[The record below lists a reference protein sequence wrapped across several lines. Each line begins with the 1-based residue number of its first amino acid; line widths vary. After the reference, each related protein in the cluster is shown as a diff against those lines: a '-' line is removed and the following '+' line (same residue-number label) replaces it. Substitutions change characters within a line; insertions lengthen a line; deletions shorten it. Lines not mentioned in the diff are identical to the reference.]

1 MLQRR
6 ISSLMLTLA
15 LGATALTGRVAA
27 QTSDRDKICNQVET
41 RGYTVGKWATYRST
55 GGQTGGST
63 LRMAV
68 LSQEP
73 HDGTAYYWYEVSI
86 DDPQHPKSR
95 MIMQMLIPGI
105 GDRVGRVRAVV
116 MKTGDQPAMKM
127 PPQMI
132 QMINSTPGLNISA
145 EIAKGCQQMEAVGW
159 EQVSVPAG
167 QFRALH
173 MRRGGGEGGGG
184 GGGNA
189 MVSEIWVQP
198 DLQFAMVKGILKDG
212 GMMELTGQGT
222 GAKSSI
228 TETPVAMPGLPGT
241 PPR

>member
-15 LGATALTGRVAA
+15 LGATAFAGRAAA
-27 QTSDRDKICNQVET
+27 QTSERDKICNQIEA
-41 RGYTVGKWATYRST
+41 RGYTVGKWATYRGT
-55 GGQTGGST
+55 GGQSGGST

-73 HDGTAYYWYEVSI
+73 HDGTAYYWYEVSL

-105 GDRVGRVRAVV
+105 GDRAGRVRAVV

-145 EIAKGCQQMEAVGW
+145 EIAKGCQQMEVVGW

-173 MRRGGGEGGGG
+173 MRRAGGAGD
-184 GGGNA
+184 A

-198 DLQFAMVKGILKDG
+198 DLQFAMVKGIMKDG
-212 GMMELTGQGT
+212 GVMELTGQGT

-228 TETPVAMPGLPGT
+228 TETPVAMPGIPGT